1 MDRSDAIVM
10 RWRYEG
16 GRNPRRLV
24 FEPTSDG
31 CWLRE
36 EHVRVGAGE
45 WRRVGRERVDSIG
58 FEGPVPGEPIDG
70 IGVVGPGGQ

>member
-16 GRNPRRLV
+16 DRNPRRLV

-36 EHVRVGAGE
+36 EHVRVGARE

-58 FEGPVPGEPIDG
+58 FEGPVPGESIADET
-70 IGVVGPGGQ
+70 VVGSGGQ

>member
-1 MDRSDAIVM
+1 MDRSDAIVV
-10 RWRYEG
+10 RWRYADD
-16 GRNPRRLV
+16 RSARRLV

-36 EHVRVGAGE
+36 DHVRVAREE

-58 FEGPVPGEPIDG
+58 FEGPIPSESIDG
-70 IGVVGPGGQ
+70 VGEVRTGP